1 MDMSSPDTAAIES
14 LNASESHLP
23 SVHFDFENTYARLP
37 ENFYARLAPT
47 PVAAP
52 QLVKVNVELARS
64 LGIDPNALMSSE
76 GVEILAGNRVA
87 GESEPIALAY
97 AGHQFGYFVPQL
109 GDGRAILLG
118 EVKDRGGL
126 RYDIQ
131 LKGSGPTPFSRRGDG
146 RAILGPVLREYIV
159 SEAMA
164 ALGVPTTRALAAV
177 TTGERV
183 LRETTL
189 PGAIFTRVAASHLR
203 VGTFQFFAARGDT
216 EGLRT
221 LANYAITRHYPQAA
235 HAENPIRALLDAV
248 ISRQAHLVAQWM
260 LIGFI
265 HGVMNTDNTSISGE
279 TIDYGPCAFMEAYD
293 PAAVFSA
300 IDENGRYAYA
310 NQPHIALWNLTRLA
324 EALLPLLEQES
335 ARQKT
340 GSQEAGSPATGSHK
354 SPIQEP
360 RSQPSGSQESR
371 IQEAAVTSANES
383 LAAFDPQFQ
392 AARIAGLRRKLGL
405 YTERDEDLALAEDLL
420 ERMTANRADFT
431 LTFRRLCD
439 AAAGVEGD
447 IGVREL
453 FAVPPAYDEWAAQW
467 RQRLAEESISPD
479 ARAAA
484 MRKANPALIPRNHI
498 VEEALNTAMW
508 KQDFHPFEQLLDVV
522 SRPYDD
528 RPDLDRYATP
538 ARPEECVRQTFC
550 GT

>member
-1 MDMSSPDTAAIES
+1 MDMSSPDTHAIDS
-14 LNASESHLP
+14 LDATSGSCLP
-23 SVHFDFENTYARLP
+23 SVHFSFENTYARLP
-37 ENFYARLAPT
+37 EHFYARQAPT

-52 QLVKVNVELARS
+52 QLVKVNMELARG
-64 LGIDPNALMSSE
+64 LGLDANMLSSAD

-87 GESEPIALAY
+87 HGSEPISLAY

-118 EVKDRGGL
+118 EVIGNDGV

-146 RAILGPVLREYIV
+146 RAVLGPVLREYIV

-183 LRETTL
+183 LRDTIL

-203 VGTFQFFAARGDT
+203 VGTFHFFAARGDT
-216 EGLRT
+216 EGLLT
-221 LANYAITRHYPQAA
+221 LANYAIARHYPQAA
-235 HAENPIRALLDAV
+235 QAENPFRALLDAV

-279 TIDYGPCAFMEAYD
+279 TIDYGPCAFMESYD
-293 PAAVFSA
+293 PATVFSA

-310 NQPHIALWNLTRLA
+310 NQPRITLWNLTRLA
-324 EALLPLLEQES
+324 EAMLPLLKLES
-335 ARQKT
+335 PSQKT
-340 GSQEAGSPATGSHK
+340 GSLKAGSQK
-354 SPIQEP
+354 SD
-360 RSQPSGSQESR
+360 SQKE
-371 IQEAAVTSANES
+371 AVTSANEA
-383 LAAFDPQFQ
+383 LAAFNPQFQ
-392 AARIAGLRRKLGL
+392 AARLAGLRRKLGL
-405 YTERDEDLALAEDLL
+405 FEERDEDLTLAEDLL
-420 ERMTANRADFT
+420 DRMAANRADFT

-447 IGVREL
+447 AGVREL
-453 FAVPPAYDEWAAQW
+453 FIVPSAYDEWVAKW
-467 RQRLAEESISPD
+467 RKRLAEESTSPD
-479 ARAAA
+479 VLAAA
-484 MRKANPALIPRNHI
+484 MRRANPAIIPRNHI
-498 VEEALNTAMW
+498 VEEALNAAIW
-508 KQDFHPFEQLLDVV
+508 KGDFQPFERLLDVV

-528 RPDLDRYATP
+528 RPDLDRFATP

>member
-1 MDMSSPDTAAIES
+1 MDMSSPDTPAIDS
-14 LNASESHLP
+14 LDTSGSRPP
-23 SVHFDFENTYARLP
+23 SVHFSFENTYARLP
-37 ENFYARLAPT
+37 EHFYVRLAPT

-64 LGIDPNALMSSE
+64 LGLDPNALASTE

-87 GESEPIALAY
+87 EGSEPIALAY

-118 EVKDRGGL
+118 EVRGRDGV

-146 RAILGPVLREYIV
+146 RAVLGPVLREYIV

-164 ALGVPTTRALAAV
+164 ALGVPTTRSLAAV

-183 LRETTL
+183 LRETIL

-221 LANYAITRHYPQAA
+221 LASYAIARHYPLAA
-235 HAENPIRALLDAV
+235 HAENPFRALLDAV
-248 ISRQAHLVAQWM
+248 ISRHAHLVAQWM
-260 LIGFI
+260 LIGFV

-293 PAAVFSA
+293 PATVFSA

-310 NQPHIALWNLTRLA
+310 NQPRITHWNLTRLA
-324 EALLPLLEQES
+324 EAMLPLLEQES
-335 ARQKT
+335 ASQKI
-340 GSQEAGSPATGSHK
+340 GSPEAGSPE

-360 RSQPSGSQESR
+360 RSHASGSQESR
-371 IQEAAVTSANES
+371 MQEAAVTSANEA
-383 LAAFDPQFQ
+383 LAAFYPQFQ

-405 YTERDEDLALAEDLL
+405 HTERDEDLALAEDLL
-420 ERMTANRADFT
+420 ERMAANRADFT

-453 FAVPPAYDEWAAQW
+453 FAVPRAYDEWTAQW
-467 RQRLAEESISPD
+467 RQRLAEESVSPD

-484 MRKANPALIPRNHI
+484 MQKANPAFIPRNHI
-498 VEEALNTAMW
+498 VEEALNIAMW

>member
-1 MDMSSPDTAAIES
+1 MDMSSPDTPAIDS
-14 LNASESHLP
+14 LDTSGSRPP
-23 SVHFDFENTYARLP
+23 SVHFSFENTYARLP
-37 ENFYARLAPT
+37 EHFYVRLAPT

-64 LGIDPNALMSSE
+64 LGLDPNALASTE

-87 GESEPIALAY
+87 EGSEPIALAY

-118 EVKDRGGL
+118 EVRGRDGV

-146 RAILGPVLREYIV
+146 RAVLGPVLREYIV

-164 ALGVPTTRALAAV
+164 ALGVPTTRSLAAV

-183 LRETTL
+183 LRETIL

-221 LANYAITRHYPQAA
+221 LASYAIARHYPLAA
-235 HAENPIRALLDAV
+235 HAENPFRALLDAV
-248 ISRQAHLVAQWM
+248 ISRHAHLVAQWM
-260 LIGFI
+260 LIGFV

-293 PAAVFSA
+293 PATVFSA

-310 NQPHIALWNLTRLA
+310 NQPRITHWNLTRLA
-324 EALLPLLEQES
+324 EAMLPLLEQES
-335 ARQKT
+335 ASQKI
-340 GSQEAGSPATGSHK
+340 GSPEAGSPE

-360 RSQPSGSQESR
+360 RSHASGSQESR
-371 IQEAAVTSANES
+371 MQEAAVTSANEA
-383 LAAFDPQFQ
+383 LAAFYPQFQ

-405 YTERDEDLALAEDLL
+405 HTERDEDLALAEDLL
-420 ERMTANRADFT
+420 ERMAANRADFT

-453 FAVPPAYDEWAAQW
+453 FAVPRAYDEWAAQW
-467 RQRLAEESISPD
+467 RQRLAEESVSPD

-484 MRKANPALIPRNHI
+484 MQKANPAFIPRNHI
-498 VEEALNTAMW
+498 VEEALNIAMW